1 VLVHEEGV
9 PYRVRLADGLSTGLF
24 LDQRLNRRRVR
35 ELSRGRS
42 VLNLFAYTGP
52 FTVAAVA
59 GGALRTCTLDV
70 AAPALTWAEQQV
82 RALGA
87 PGQHDFVRA
96 DVFGWLRAHQTKG
109 ERFDLVIVDPPT
121 YSKTKHTR
129 WTSGAD
135 WIELTSL
142 AADHGRAA
150 RCAAA
155 VLERSPHD
163 AARLPPAHRGGP
175 RRERAG
181 RTDRR
186 QPHAARL
193 STRPPAGPTM
203 KSCMVH
209 LDVERPARKPT
220 KSAKPPRR

>member
-1 VLVHEEGV
+1 MTPPSPKTEARPAPSDV
-9 PYRVRLADGLSTGLF
+9 PSDVP
-24 LDQRLNRRRVR
+24 
-35 ELSRGRS
+35 
-42 VLNLFAYTGP
+42 TGP
-52 FTVAAVA
+52 QRAPRGAV
-59 GGALRTCTLDV
+59 RTCTLDV

-135 WIELTSL
+135 WIELTRL
-142 AADHGRAA
+142 AAALVAPRGVLLLSSNDRRMTPRVFRQHIEAGLAA
-150 RCAAA
+150 I
-155 VLERSPHD
+155 
-163 AARLPPAHRGGP
+163 G
-175 RRERAG
+175 RAG
-181 RTDRR
+181 RIVDNPTPLDF
-186 QPHAARL
+186 P
-193 STRPPAGPTM
+193 SPPGGPTM